1 VHARIYTPAT
11 AVQHPPLFSLFS
23 VIETPVSIEQSP
35 SNAASNAASMLL
47 LLSLQ
52 GTRVERVINELF
64 EGHTLN
70 FIECVNVDYKSS
82 RRESFMDLQLDV
94 KGCPNIYDSFD
105 RCVECNSHCVSVSH
119 TFWRLN

>member
-1 VHARIYTPAT
+1 MLR
-11 AVQHPPLFSLFS
+11 LFW
-23 VIETPVSIEQSP
+23 
-35 SNAASNAASMLL
+35 
-47 LLSLQ
+47 LQ

-105 RCVECNSHCVSVSH
+105 RCAAVGAELYDAFVY
-119 TFWRLN
+119 